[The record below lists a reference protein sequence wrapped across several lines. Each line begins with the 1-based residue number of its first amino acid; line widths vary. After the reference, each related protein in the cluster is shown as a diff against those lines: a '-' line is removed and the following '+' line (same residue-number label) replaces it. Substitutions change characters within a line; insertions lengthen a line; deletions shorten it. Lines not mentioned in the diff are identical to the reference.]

1 MAEGRGGLLKSR
13 NSLSLFCLNGLIPY
27 RHFVA
32 PPLKREEI
40 PIAQQIFSPIW
51 GVDVWS
57 ILLKQFI
64 IICLKRF
71 PFYEVEKCETSDIV
85 EKIPVIL

>member
-1 MAEGRGGLLKSR
+1 MKSR
-13 NSLSLFCLNGLIPY
+13 NSLSWFCLNGLKPH

-32 PPLKREEI
+32 PPLEGEEI

-51 GVDVWS
+51 GVDVWF
-57 ILLKQFI
+57 ILLQQLI

-71 PFYEVEKCETSDIV
+71 PFYEVEKSETSHII